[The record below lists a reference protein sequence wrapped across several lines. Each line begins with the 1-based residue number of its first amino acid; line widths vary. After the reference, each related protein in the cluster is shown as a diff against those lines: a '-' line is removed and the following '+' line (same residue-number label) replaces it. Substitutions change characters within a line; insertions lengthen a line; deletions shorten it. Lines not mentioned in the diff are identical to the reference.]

1 MTKKLYQGPS
11 ARIRARDRT
20 TPTRYSLHLEIMT
33 DWRPVLGSHGYDV
46 YSLYV
51 ALAALRVSLGARRL
65 AAHLGMGRTPF
76 NRYTQFLWLA
86 GLIDI
91 HAGDHTT
98 PNQIDI
104 VDPPNVTP
112 MLLQELML
120 LVQDDPMLGS
130 DRVAYWR
137 ESLFKRIDNW
147 KSLNDVLP
155 AYPTQVS
162 NGVSLVTATGEP
174 QLPDEVVDEIEDE
187 ADPDLLS
194 RLMAWQETFTQ
205 HKAEELITTYPAEQI
220 RRCML
225 WIEKNRKQVKH
236 SATGLLLT
244 MLKNGQWPE
253 VDEGPDLSNQI
264 PEQFRHLVQR

>member
-1 MTKKLYQGPS
+1 MSKKMYQGSS

-104 VDPPNVTP
+104 VDPPDVTP

-130 DRVAYWR
+130 DRAAYWR

-147 KSLNDVLP
+147 KSLYDLLP
-155 AYPTQVS
+155 AYPARVDGTTR
-162 NGVSLVTATGEP
+162 VTEEP
-174 QLPDEVVDEIEDE
+174 QLPDEADETEDE
-187 ADPDLLS
+187 ADPDLLEK
-194 RLMAWQETFTQ
+194 LMSWQETFTEA
-205 HKAEELITTYPAEQI
+205 KARELIGLYPSEQI
-220 RRCML
+220 QRCML
-225 WIEKNRKQVKH
+225 WIEKNKEVVRS
-236 SATGLLLT
+236 SATGLLLS
-244 MLKNGQWPE
+244 MLKNGQWPNL
-253 VDEGPDLSNQI
+253 DEGPDLSNQI
-264 PEQFRHLVQR
+264 PEQFRHLIQH